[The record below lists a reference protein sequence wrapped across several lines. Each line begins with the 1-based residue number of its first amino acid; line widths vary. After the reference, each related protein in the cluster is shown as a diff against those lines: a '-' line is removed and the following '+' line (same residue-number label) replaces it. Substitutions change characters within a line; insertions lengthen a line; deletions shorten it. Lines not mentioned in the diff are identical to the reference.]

1 MPSRGPGQPFMPLG
15 VKQEMFEQAGNT
27 QGPTHLRIEGGN
39 LVGSTNIDKQKVQ
52 KKKKKKVKVTP
63 KRPGQAALDKKHRQA
78 WAAEMARRKV
88 EGPDFE
94 KPIPAQPKK
103 EPIVTGFHAGLDPSM
118 SVASQALVSSA
129 FAGNYTEIKGITQG
143 GGTGRVLD
151 ANIKDMSFTEQGGGG
166 FAWRTEKVYGV
177 TDNERAGNQRKVRI
191 TLEGGYKG
199 INTNNKYLDVVYG
212 YNANTGRVAWHITP
226 PAGTFIGPTAVAG
239 GQAPS
244 ASGATPAASD
254 WLEIDDDDDGDVDLP
269 SDNEDDDAWDVPV
282 KPEGGPEYPFY
293 NQPTI
298 GNGQP
303 VIPLGYSELMAVQG
317 QLDTA
322 NAQLASYQ
330 GRDGE
335 VANLQQTITQY
346 QQAIEA
352 QKKALEAGR
361 QEEVNA
367 LQQTLTQYQRAFDQQ
382 KNQLDGQHN
391 QEIAAMQQTIT
402 QYQKALSD
410 AQAKGGVEVQGMQQV
425 ITQWQGAVQRM
436 QDEQQRLNYLNSEE
450 QQRLKRVAAEEMG
463 AVQREL
469 NEQKAALERAK
480 QEGQVSQAEAAT
492 LAQNLARQQ
501 ALVADYEQGRQSGN
515 ADLASLNKQNEGLAA
530 ELAKQKAA
538 LANWDAAFDKG
549 NAEIEALKKQVE
561 QGGAEAQTAKAL
573 LEESRKRERDAAFAK
588 EQLERQLQTAE
599 QLHQQAVAQ
608 AVQQAVAARNAEINA
623 AQGIVPGAD
632 ALDEKIATILRQTK
646 QASDEQL
653 AALMAQVSKQGA
665 TGGGGDGP
673 GGGTTSVAVGFAIV
687 LTLYL
692 YWHYRKKRR

>member
-1 MPSRGPGQPFMPLG
+1 MPLS
-15 VKQEMFEQAGNT
+15 VKQEMFEQ
-27 QGPTHLRIEGGN
+27 QGHTRGAPVQNKKGVKGGKKP
-39 LVGSTNIDKQKVQ
+39 VKIRSARKSYKQ
-52 KKKKKKVKVTP
+52 TA
-63 KRPGQAALDKKHRQA
+63 KRPGQAALDKKHRKA
-78 WAAEMARRKV
+78 WAAERARRNA

-129 FAGNYTEIKGITQG
+129 FAGNYTEIKGITEG

-151 ANIKDMSFTEQGGGG
+151 ANISDLSFTQMGGEGLM
-166 FAWRTEKVYGV
+166 WKTNRVYGV
-177 TDNERAGNQRKVRI
+177 TDNEKAGNQRKVRI
-191 TLEGGYKG
+191 TLEGKYDG
-199 INTNNKYLDVVYG
+199 TNGWDGETQPAKYLEVIYG
-212 YNANTGRVAWHITP
+212 YNAKTSRVAWHITP
-226 PAGTFIGPTAVAG
+226 GPTYMGPSAVAG

-549 NAEIEALKKQVE
+549 NAEMEALKKQVE

-588 EQLERQLQTAE
+588 EQLERQLQMAE